1 MHINPIFA
9 IDGYKLGHRAQYPKG
24 TTRIF
29 GNFTPRTNKHFKSP
43 FFNSKAGSPLIW
55 AGTQAFLLQWFIDEF
70 KENFF
75 EKPRKEVVEEFKA
88 FCDEYIGPD
97 AVSEDG
103 VEALHKLGFL
113 PLRIK
118 SIPEG
123 SMVMMGTPVLTVI
136 NTLPDFYWLVNFFE
150 TLMSA
155 ELWPVATAAT
165 IAFNYKCIG
174 TYWSH
179 ITCDNNDHIP
189 YQFHDFSARGD
200 MGMWA
205 CTLIGM
211 GHLMNF
217 RGTDSVFARMRVKE
231 QYSPKG
237 ILAQSVNATEH
248 SVMCMG
254 QKESEIDTFRR
265 LINEVYPTG
274 ILSIVSDTWD
284 FWKVVTEFL
293 PELKDEIVARQGTV
307 VIRPDSGDPVYIL
320 CGRDVVDLSSREHL
334 GEVQTIASKDKH
346 VQAGAVVK
354 YQGEYFDF
362 VDGVLTKIPEHVVA
376 GLISCLWRTFGG
388 TVNKKGYKVL
398 DAHIGAIYGDSIT
411 MARAE
416 EIFSRLANKG
426 FASSNVVLGVG
437 SYTYQ
442 YVTRDTFGF
451 AMKATWGVV
460 DGKAREVF
468 KDPATDD
475 GTKKSVKGLVT
486 HSVDSS
492 GHWTF
497 KDQCSEE
504 DEAITDLDTVF
515 LNGTLLNRVDLDTIR
530 SRIDS
535 LVGQA
540 VNVRLRLMGS

>member
-1 MHINPIFA
+1 MKINPIFA
-9 IDGYKLGHRAQYPKG
+9 IDGYKLGHRAQYPEG

-43 FFNSKAGSPLIW
+43 FFRGKGSPLIW
-55 AGTQAFLLQWFIDEF
+55 AGTQAFLMQWFVDEF

-75 EKPRKEVVEEFKA
+75 DQPVEKVTKDFKT
-88 FCDEYIGPD
+88 FCDKYLGPD

-118 SIPEG
+118 AIPEG
-123 SMVMMGTPVLTVI
+123 NMVQMGTPVLTVI
-136 NTLPDFYWLVNFFE
+136 NTLPEFYWLVNFFE

-174 TYWSH
+174 TYWSKL
-179 ITCDNNDHIP
+179 TCDNEDHIP

-205 CTLIGM
+205 CSLVGL

-217 RGTDSVFARMRVKE
+217 RGTDSVFAHQRADH
-231 QYSPKG
+231 QYSPKSMLG
-237 ILAQSVNATEH
+237 CSVNATEH

-254 QKESEIDTFRR
+254 QKVSEIDTFRR

-284 FWKVVTEFL
+284 FWKVVTKFL

-320 CGRDVVDLSSREHL
+320 CGRDVVDLSSREHM
-334 GEVQTIASKDKH
+334 GEVQTIAAQNEQ
-346 VQAGAVVK
+346 VQKGAVVK
-354 YQGEYFDF
+354 YKGEYFDF

-376 GLISCLWRTFGG
+376 GLITCLWRTFGG
-388 TVNKKGYKVL
+388 TINKKGYKVL
-398 DAHIGAIYGDSIT
+398 DKHISAIYGDSIT
-411 MARAE
+411 MERAD
-416 EIFSRLANKG
+416 EIFKRLAQKG

-460 DGKAREVF
+460 NGEAREVY

-475 GTKKSVKGLVT
+475 GTKKSVKGLVAHT
-486 HSVDSS
+486 VDSE

-497 KDQCSEE
+497 KDQCSQEE
-504 DEAITDLDTVF
+504 EAETNLDTVF
-515 LNGTLLNRVDLDTIR
+515 LNGELLNIVDMDTVR
-530 SRIDS
+530 YRIDC
-535 LVGQA
+535 LVIQA
-540 VNVRLRLMGS
+540 VNVKLKVGK

>member
-1 MHINPIFA
+1 MKISPIFA
-9 IDGYKLGHRAQYPKG
+9 IDGYKLSHRAQYPDG
-24 TTRIF
+24 TSRIF
-29 GNFTPRTNKHFKSP
+29 GNFTPRSNKHFKSP
-43 FFNSKAGSPLIW
+43 YFKGGSPLIW
-55 AGTQAFLLQWFIDEF
+55 AGTQAFLMQWFVDEF

-75 EKPRKEVVEEFKA
+75 DLNAEDVVPQFKA
-88 FCDEYIGPD
+88 FCDDYLGPD

-103 VEALHKLGFL
+103 IAALHKLGFL

-118 SIPEG
+118 AVPEG
-123 SMVMMGTPVLTVI
+123 SMVQMGTPVLTII
-136 NTLPDFYWLVNFFE
+136 NTLPEFYWLVNYFE

-174 TYWSH
+174 TYWSKL
-179 ITCDNNDHIP
+179 TCDNDDHIP

-205 CTLIGM
+205 CTLVGM

-217 RGTDSVFARMRVKE
+217 RGTDSVFASMRTKE
-231 QYSPKG
+231 QYAPKG

-254 QKESEIDTFRR
+254 QKESEIETFKR
-265 LINEVYPTG
+265 LINEVYPSG

-284 FWKVVTEFL
+284 FWKVVTQFL
-293 PELKDEIVARQGTV
+293 PELKDEILSRNGTV
-307 VIRPDSGDPVYIL
+307 VIRPDSGDPVHIL
-320 CGRDVVDLSSREHL
+320 CGRDVVDLSSREHM
-334 GEVQTIASKDKH
+334 GEVQTIAAQNEL
-346 VQAGAVVK
+346 VAAGAVVK
-354 YQGEYFDF
+354 YKSEYYDF

-376 GLISCLWRTFGG
+376 GLVQCLWSTFGG
-388 TVNKKGYKVL
+388 TINKKGFKVL
-398 DAHIGAIYGDSIT
+398 DKHISAIYGDSIT
-411 MARAE
+411 MDRAE
-416 EIFSRLANKG
+416 EIFKRLAQKG

-460 DGKAREVF
+460 NGQAREVF

-486 HSVDSS
+486 HSVDSN

-504 DEAITDLDTVF
+504 DEAITDLHTVF
-515 LNGTLLNRVDLDTIR
+515 LNGSLLNTVTLDTIR
-530 SRIDS
+530 TRIDG
-535 LVGQA
+535 LVAQA
-540 VNVRLRLMGS
+540 IEAKLRIGKK